1 MDENT
6 KLDNALSQQE
16 TLLNKKL
23 GEMSYAIDKR
33 NKKLSDVFT
42 SLEQLTKALPDEMK
56 RYTRE
61 LSNLSDIK
69 KGIAD
74 LEKAIIQNANNRMAM
89 KDGVVV
95 TRSNTK
101 IPLMLKIAIYIIAL
115 YSFIMIIKEMYP
127 IVTEFISEHL

>member
-1 MDENT
+1 MILLMQHSKKQLNSTQQQNT
-6 KLDNALSQQE
+6 QALTVNTSNNASIS
-16 TLLNKKL
+16 T
-23 GEMSYAIDKR
+23 A
-33 NKKLSDVFT
+33 
-42 SLEQLTKALPDEMK
+42 DEMK

-74 LEKAIIQNANNRMAM
+74 LEKAIIQNANNRMVM